1 MVKIGYDSK
10 GLTLVVNEEEAKI
23 VRTIFELFLRL
34 RNVRKVQ
41 AELARLNLTTKPYP
55 ISTGKILG
63 GLSFSRGHIYRI
75 LSNPLYI
82 GEIAHKE
89 VRHAGQHPR
98 IIAQEIWD
106 AVNALIGNNRREHRV
121 RAKARHANLLA
132 GLIYDESG
140 RPLVSTPTAKNRN
153 R

>member
-23 VRTIFELFLRL
+23 VRTIFELFLKL
-34 RNVRKVQ
+34 RNVCKVQ
-41 AELARLNLTTKPYP
+41 AELARLRLTTKPYP

-63 GLSFSRGHIYRI
+63 GLPFSRGHIYRI

-89 VRHAGQHPR
+89 VRHAGQHPG
-98 IIAQEIWD
+98 IIDQEIWD
-106 AVNALIGNNRREHRV
+106 AVTALIASNRPHHPV
-121 RAKARHANLLA
+121 PSKPSHANLL
-132 GLIYDESG
+132 
-140 RPLVSTPTAKNRN
+140 P
-153 R
+153 